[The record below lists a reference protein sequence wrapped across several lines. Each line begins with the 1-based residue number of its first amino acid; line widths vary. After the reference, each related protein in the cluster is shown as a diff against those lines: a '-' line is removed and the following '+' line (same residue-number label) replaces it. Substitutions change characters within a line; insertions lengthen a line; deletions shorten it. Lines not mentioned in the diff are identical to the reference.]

1 MEGDRWAGARETRG
15 REVYGRREKRGQEA
29 GEILRGKLRNI
40 AQYFVIEKEQR
51 GGSQQKWLG
60 TWIKGYGEAV
70 RLNPCLPPPPIHL
83 RAKYQDTEPVAHSIL
98 VKARGV
104 G

>member
-1 MEGDRWAGARETRG
+1 MGWSPGDKG
-15 REVYGRREKRGQEA
+15 REVYRRREKRGQEA
-29 GEILRGKLRNI
+29 EEILRGKLRNI

-51 GGSQQKWLG
+51 GGSQQKWPE

-70 RLNPCLPPPPIHL
+70 RLNPCLPPPIYL